1 MTDRQTPE
9 AAVAVPDA
17 AVVPNTTVVATA
29 AVDQKPSDGSEDAE
43 EEKTTVL
50 QTVSRAA
57 FKLATTAVVY
67 ALGYWR
73 LAAASTWVLL
83 PLMACVSAWR
93 DWRHEGAQLRRR
105 RKQLAA
111 VADEKTLITANIAE
125 LPSWVFFPDVHRA
138 EWLNQVSCCPVTP
151 FRIRSVLNVSCYSD
165 HQAAVAVDQRVR
177 PKDHQEHGTDGLRE
191 SA

>member
-1 MTDRQTPE
+1 MADQQTQE
-9 AAVAVPDA
+9 APVAVPDTTA
-17 AVVPNTTVVATA
+17 VTAVV
-29 AVDQKPSDGSEDAE
+29 VDQKPPEDNADAA

-50 QTVSRAA
+50 QTVSKAA

-73 LAAASTWVLL
+73 LAAVSTWVLL

-93 DWRHEGAQLRRR
+93 DWRHEAGQIRRR

-111 VADEKTLITANIAE
+111 VADEKTLITANIYD

-138 EWLNQVSCCPVTP
+138 EWLNQVS
-151 FRIRSVLNVSCYSD
+151 
-165 HQAAVAVDQRVR
+165 HQSPLICA
-177 PKDHQEHGTDGLRE
+177 LC
-191 SA
+191 S